1 MVSTSVVRQKVDLR
15 RTFYF
20 DTRIHPE
27 GRGVINL
34 FSICACSPVRFGTIW
49 AKWKTGFTCNFVT
62 CNEVT
67 CRNAW
72 GVPQLYLEVWTIS
85 VYGRQLQNA
94 IYIANEVLTAWVSL
108 IIVATKS
115 VCLQHTSLFSEIY
128 ICRKFYIWLTQEI
141 FLFGICCNRLTL
153 NQNCDNINRS
163 RERRARVNSGETYRL
178 YSLVFVIETWALAI
192 EIIDVSNIISMIDV
206 SINNRCI
213 YYF

>member
-1 MVSTSVVRQKVDLR
+1 M
-15 RTFYF
+15 
-20 DTRIHPE
+20 HE
-27 GRGVINL
+27 GYLSCIWRYEL
-34 FSICACSPVRFGTIW
+34 YRFMEDSY
-49 AKWKTGFTCNFVT
+49 KT
-62 CNEVT
+62 
-67 CRNAW
+67 
-72 GVPQLYLEVWTIS
+72 Q
-85 VYGRQLQNA
+85 
-94 IYIANEVLTAWVSL
+94 YIANEVLTAWVSF
-108 IIVATKS
+108 IVATKY